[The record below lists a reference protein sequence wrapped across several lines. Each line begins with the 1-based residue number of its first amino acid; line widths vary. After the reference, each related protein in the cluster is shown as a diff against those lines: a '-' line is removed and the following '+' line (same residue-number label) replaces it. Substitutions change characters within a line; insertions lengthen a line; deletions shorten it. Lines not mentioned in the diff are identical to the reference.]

1 MNGLSMHRVR
11 LLLRNHVVSEYRSM
25 LTPFAAIAILILL
38 QSLVTDSY
46 AERSSGMYD
55 GWFGA
60 VLLFWGVIVASRAFR
75 EMHDKTTNEAWFL
88 LPASS
93 AEKTLARALHVSVT
107 FVLMQLAF
115 FTLLAP
121 VVELVTWIV
130 AGKQHGLFNPFSA
143 FTMSNWLNVLVA
155 QAVFFLGSAWF
166 RSLPLMKTVLSVA
179 LVTLVFFIVG
189 SMLFGAIVSSAGP
202 SAWSHLML
210 MLFGFTADNP
220 GAVSDHLAGRGLGA
234 LLYYFVLP
242 GFCYYVAWLRVK
254 ETQVSDGI

>member
-115 FTLLAP
+115 FTLLAMKK
-121 VVELVTWIV
+121 EAHHI
-130 AGKQHGLFNPFSA
+130 A
-143 FTMSNWLNVLVA
+143 F
-155 QAVFFLGSAWF
+155 VFALA
-166 RSLPLMKTVLSVA
+166 LSRKVRKK
-179 LVTLVFFIVG
+179 
-189 SMLFGAIVSSAGP
+189 P
-202 SAWSHLML
+202 
-210 MLFGFTADNP
+210 
-220 GAVSDHLAGRGLGA
+220 LAGARGS
-234 LLYYFVLP
+234 
-242 GFCYYVAWLRVK
+242 RI
-254 ETQVSDGI
+254 DGEIKCHAHAQK